1 MARLKR
7 LGMVAIPP
15 AAGLAA
21 LAHIISDHAQR
32 SQASRTLVLSH
43 LQPLAHVARVKLT
56 LVVAAAKL
64 IT

>member
-21 LAHIISDHAQR
+21 LARITSDHAQR
-32 SQASRTLVLSH
+32 SQASRTLGARSHSLVLSD
-43 LQPLAHVARVKLT
+43 
-56 LVVAAAKL
+56 VV
-64 IT
+64 